1 MTSKRLAL
9 GTALGTLIAGLLV
22 AVVPAY
28 AHHAWVG
35 YDMTQ
40 TTIVKGTVTKF
51 EFINPHVWIYLDVKD
66 DKGNIQKW
74 ETGGPSPIRME
85 GSGWDK
91 NTIKPGDPITVV
103 GNKIHDGTNKIRI
116 EKVVF
121 PNGRELMC
129 YGVLGP

>member
-1 MTSKRLAL
+1 MVRKHIALFGILAS
-9 GTALGTLIAGLLV
+9 LLTF
-22 AVVPAY
+22 VVPAS

-35 YDMTQ
+35 YDMSH
-40 TTIVKGTVTKF
+40 TTIVKGNVTKF
-51 EFINPHVWIYLDVKD
+51 EFINPHVWIYVDVKD

-91 NTIKPGDPITVV
+91 YTVKPGDPITIV
-103 GNKIHDGTNKIRI
+103 GNKIQDGTNKIRM

-121 PNGRELMC
+121 PDGHALMC
-129 YGVLGP
+129 YGVPGP